1 MESRREELKRRVQAA
16 PKMPWGP
23 RRYGAELKRDVTE
36 YGRERQA
43 EGVTLRKIA
52 EELGLSAWSLMKWM
66 RWAKTLIEAGKVP
79 FEPSRRRSGK
89 AQANVQKDARPE
101 PESQR
106 SAEANESGEAQPE
119 VSEERTLVFLVRLSD
134 VHVESATRD
143 QLCEWLR
150 GQGRPGPTRQ
160 VARERGTRASART

>member
-1 MESRREELKRRVQAA
+1 MESRREELKRRVQTA

-36 YGRERQA
+36 YGRERQT
-43 EGVTLRKIA
+43 EGVSMKKVA

-89 AQANVQKDARPE
+89 AQANAQKDARPE
-101 PESQR
+101 PRSQR
-106 SAEANESGEAQPE
+106 SAEANERGEAQPE
-119 VSEERTLVFLVRLSD
+119 ASEERTLVLLVRLSD
-134 VHVESATRD
+134 VQVESATRD
-143 QLCEWLR
+143 QLCEWLH
-150 GQGRPGPTRQ
+150 GQGRPAPTRQ
-160 VARERGTRASART
+160 VARERGRRASART

>member
-1 MESRREELKRRVQAA
+1 MESRREELKRRIQTA
-16 PKMPWGP
+16 PKVPWGP

-36 YGRERQA
+36 YGRERQT
-43 EGVTLRKIA
+43 EGVSMKKIA

-89 AQANVQKDARPE
+89 AQANAQKDVRPE

-106 SAEANESGEAQPE
+106 SAEANETGEAQPE
-119 VSEERTLVFLVRLSD
+119 VSEERALVFLVRLSD

-143 QLCEWLR
+143 A
-150 GQGRPGPTRQ
+150 PKPTGC
-160 VARERGTRASART
+160 A

>member
-36 YGRERQA
+36 YGRERQT
-43 EGVTLRKIA
+43 EGVSMKQIA
-52 EELGLSAWSLMKWM
+52 EELGLPAWSLMKWM

-79 FEPSRRRSGK
+79 FEPSRRHSGK
-89 AQANVQKDARPE
+89 AQADAQKDARSE
-101 PESQR
+101 PESQG

-119 VSEERTLVFLVRLSD
+119 ASEERTLVLLVRLSD

-150 GQGRPGPTRQ
+150 GQGRPAPTRQ
-160 VARERGTRASART
+160 VARERGRRASART